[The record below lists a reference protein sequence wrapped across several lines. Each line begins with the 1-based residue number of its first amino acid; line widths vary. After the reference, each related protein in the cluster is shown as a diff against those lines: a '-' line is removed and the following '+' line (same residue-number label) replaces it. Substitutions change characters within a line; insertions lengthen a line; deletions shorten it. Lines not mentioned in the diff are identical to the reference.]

1 MWDWEANLRRG
12 AWVIGFCGLLVAGT
26 TATAAAADKAVTTLD
41 SKATPWAK
49 GVTPKAKEEA
59 NRLLALGNELLKDSF
74 FAQAADKYRA
84 SLEIWDHPGG
94 HYNLALAL
102 LSLNQPL
109 VTYSELEKSVAHGPE
124 PLGQDKYDYAQ
135 KYLALLEHQ
144 VVHVEVSCQEP
155 GAEVRMDGRLL
166 YRAPGRYAGIVERGD
181 HVFIASKPGFE
192 TTQLTRTLDSGEPY
206 KLELDVYRES
216 ELQVFQRKYPLWI
229 PVTLSA
235 VGLAVAGAGA
245 ASLYLSQDAYNG
257 FDDTILNDPDCAF
270 GCQPSDDAQADL
282 DRGNMMR
289 TMGYVGLGVGG
300 AALATGVTLW
310 IFGGETRRV
319 TPEEKGKFAVTPLFA
334 PGGGGLV
341 GSGTF

>member
-1 MWDWEANLRRG
+1 MSYWNAILRRG
-12 AWVIGFCGLLVAGT
+12 VRVLCLVVLFGVLDSSPAR
-26 TATAAAADKAVTTLD
+26 AADKAVKALD
-41 SKATPWAK
+41 SKATAWGK
-49 GVTPKAKEEA
+49 GVSQKDKDEA
-59 NRLLALGNELLKDSF
+59 NRLLTEGNELLKDSF
-74 FAQAADKYRA
+74 FAQAAEKYRA
-84 SLEIWDHPGG
+84 SLKIWDHPGG

-109 VTYSELEKSVAHGPE
+109 VTYAELEKAVAHGPE
-124 PLGQDKYDYAQ
+124 PIEQDKYDYAQ

-144 VVHVEVSCQEP
+144 VVHVDVSCQEP

-166 YRAPGRYAGIVERGD
+166 YRAPGRYTGIVERGD

-192 TTQLTRTLDSGEPY
+192 TTQLTRTLEPGEPY
-206 KLELDVYRES
+206 KLELEVYRES
-216 ELQVFQRKYPLWI
+216 ELQVFERKYPLWI

-235 VGLAVAGAGA
+235 VGVAVAAAGGV
-245 ASLYLSQDAYNG
+245 SLYLSQQAYDE
-257 FDDTILNDPDCAF
+257 FDQTVLDDPACVF
-270 GCQPSDDAQADL
+270 GCSPSDEVTATRDQGDL
-282 DRGNMMR
+282 MR

-319 TPEEKGKFAVTPLFA
+319 TPEEKGKFALTPLFA